1 MHNDKDLSTWQTFRR
16 LWPTIAPFKAGL
28 IVAGVALILNAASDT
43 FMLSLLK
50 PLLDDGFGKTDRSVL
65 VWMPLVVIGL
75 MILRGIT
82 SYVSSYCISWVSGK
96 VVMTTVNGDAV
107 VTYHLRFRTG
117 CFFFF
122 RRTDN
127 GCA

>member
-75 MILRGIT
+75 MLDILRSLGSGLDTEIAPNRAEQV
-82 SYVSSYCISWVSGK
+82 VSDPLAGER
-96 VVMTTVNGDAV
+96 GQ
-107 VTYHLRFRTG
+107 R
-117 CFFFF
+117 
-122 RRTDN
+122 
-127 GCA
+127 

>member
-65 VWMPLVVIGL
+65 MWMPLVVIGL

-82 SYVSSYCISWVSGK
+82 SYLQLLYLLGIRKGGNDYASPPVWSHDGNAGFI
-96 VVMTTVNGDAV
+96 
-107 VTYHLRFRTG
+107 L
-117 CFFFF
+117 
-122 RRTDN
+122 
-127 GCA
+127 